1 MNRNQEAVLKWLKNN
16 VEKSR
21 FGVINELSNAVSYID
36 GEASNAYNLLSWKE
50 ELEVT
55 KVLVEW
61 ELNKERPPC

>member
-1 MNRNQEAVLKWLKNN
+1 MSRNQEAVLEWLKNN

-21 FGVINELSNAVSYID
+21 FGVINELSSAVSYID

-55 KVLVEW
+55 KVLIEW
-61 ELNKERPPC
+61 ELNKE